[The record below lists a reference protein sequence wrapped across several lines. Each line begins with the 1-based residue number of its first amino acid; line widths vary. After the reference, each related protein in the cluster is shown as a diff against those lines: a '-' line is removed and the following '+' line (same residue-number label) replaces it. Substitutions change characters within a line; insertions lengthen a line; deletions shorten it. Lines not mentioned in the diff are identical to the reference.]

1 MPGFLSGGDEIRHS
15 ALKRRLN
22 RARASNLFAALNS
35 PDAEATLYAK
45 PGPSQILP
53 FVGKFYKIVE
63 LFYTSFYIKHVS
75 DEFGELG
82 IADIH
87 QIDGSSITINTQKS
101 FSSSRYSREIN
112 VSGLFD

>member
-1 MPGFLSGGDEIRHS
+1 MPNQDRAKFCRLSESFTR
-15 ALKRRLN
+15 LLNYFTRRSILN
-22 RARASNLFAALNS
+22 
-35 PDAEATLYAK
+35 T
-45 PGPSQILP
+45 
-53 FVGKFYKIVE
+53 
-63 LFYTSFYIKHVS
+63 VS